1 MTFISSLSPLRLM
14 RRLTRPSRTWRRGRK
29 RIWVDGEI
37 GSSKPSS
44 TGPRR
49 DNRAGVECRLELLGI
64 SDVRR
69 IIGVRPVES
78 SSSRLVIAGPGS
90 EKRTLFLDFDFRPGV
105 EEEEAEKS
113 PGAAVSRLTSVC
125 CVCSPTPLL
134 RVRRKARG
142 SCDSSDILLCRQKS
156 KPNKTSK
163 QNVGSSTLFI
173 EMYNRDAAF
182 TQQTIPG
189 RGRCHPH
196 QNALQCLFISALGK
210 WGAVSTRPP
219 WRCTDSTLEIQSF
232 RANRDSSKPPSRHPN
247 AASFR
252 LFFCR

>member
-1 MTFISSLSPLRLM
+1 M